1 MMMGL
6 LSKNSLLVSTLL
18 AAAAVRNVGA
28 FTVSQRTV
36 VAPRAQQ
43 SQSRPAAALFMAKE
57 GGDDGTLITSGR
69 KEIGYDEESGRFFET
84 GLEEEDCIPDEEYCV
99 VDKGSGKLIRLTTA
113 EKERIFL
120 DSLQVTT
127 SFHSLLSQE
136 FRGVVFAKR
145 RCVSHLCVRVPCSFP
160 IVGLLL

>member
-36 VAPRAQQ
+36 VAPRAQ
-43 SQSRPAAALFMAKE
+43 QSRPAAALFMAKE

-136 FRGVVFAKR
+136 FRGVVFVQSVAVFLT
-145 RCVSHLCVRVPCSFP
+145 CVCVFLVLSQS
-160 IVGLLL
+160 